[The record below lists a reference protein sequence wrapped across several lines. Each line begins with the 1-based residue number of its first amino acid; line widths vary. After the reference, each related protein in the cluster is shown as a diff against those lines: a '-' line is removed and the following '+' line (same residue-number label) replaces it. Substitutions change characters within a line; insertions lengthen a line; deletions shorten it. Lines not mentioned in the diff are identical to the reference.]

1 MNKVMVDVD
10 QIKRLADTEI
20 ALLCL
25 VQLAE
30 RIGQCEAAGAADCD
44 SMATLLQM
52 IIEGFQP
59 VVSNLQHEV
68 DKGSHLQILTG
79 GAE

>member
-1 MNKVMVDVD
+1 MKKVMVDVD
-10 QIKRLADTEI
+10 LIKRLGDTEI

-30 RIGQCEAAGAADCD
+30 RVGQCKSAGATDCD
-44 SMATLLQM
+44 SLATLLQM

-59 VVSNLQHEV
+59 VVSHLQHEV
-68 DKGSHLQILTG
+68 DKGSHLQILPK
-79 GAE
+79 A

>member
-1 MNKVMVDVD
+1 MKKVMVDVD
-10 QIKRLADTEI
+10 QIKRLADTER

-25 VQLAE
+25 AQLAE
-30 RIGQCEAAGAADCD
+30 RAGRCRDAGATDCD
-44 SMATLLQM
+44 SLATLLNL

-68 DKGSHLQILTG
+68 DKGLHLQKIPKG
-79 GAE
+79 

>member
-25 VQLAE
+25 AQLAE
-30 RIGQCEAAGAADCD
+30 RAGQNRDAGATDCD

-52 IIEGFQP
+52 IIDGFQP

-79 GAE
+79 GDA

>member
-10 QIKRLADTEI
+10 QIERLGDTEV

-25 VQLAE
+25 AQLAE
-30 RIGQCEAAGAADCD
+30 RAGRCRDAGAADCD
-44 SMATLLQM
+44 SLATLLQV

-79 GAE
+79 GDA